1 MLKDVAK
8 DTTLKDQLIVSDVKD
23 TVPNVE
29 MPNIVLNVSSQEP
42 YGIETVLD
50 HAQEVTITE
59 TVIVSEDHQLSTN
72 ITEESSKTLTE
83 TCSSE
88 LNSGPS
94 MIITSD
100 MPWEKDTSMPSEDVV
115 METIG

>member
-1 MLKDVAK
+1 MLEDVAK
-8 DTTLKDQLIVSDVKD
+8 DTIKKEEPTVKDVKD
-23 TVPNVE
+23 TAPDVE
-29 MPNIVLNVSSQEP
+29 MEDIVPDVSSQDS
-42 YGIETVLD
+42 YGTETVLD
-50 HAQEVTITE
+50 HAQEDIETK
-59 TVIVSEDHQLSTN
+59 TVIVSENLLFVED

-100 MPWEKDTSMPSEDVV
+100 MP
-115 METIG
+115 

>member
-1 MLKDVAK
+1 MLEDVAK
-8 DTTLKDQLIVSDVKD
+8 DTIKKEEPTVKDVKD
-23 TVPNVE
+23 TAPDVE
-29 MPNIVLNVSSQEP
+29 MPDIVPDVSSQDS
-42 YGIETVLD
+42 YGTETVLD
-50 HAQEVTITE
+50 HAQELIMEE
-59 TVIVSEDHQLSTN
+59 TDIVSEDHQVSTN

-100 MPWEKDTSMPSEDVV
+100 MP
-115 METIG
+115 

>member
-8 DTTLKDQLIVSDVKD
+8 DITIKDQLIVTDVKD

-50 HAQEVTITE
+50 HAQEIIITE
-59 TVIVSEDHQLSTN
+59 TVIVSENQYLSPN

-100 MPWEKDTSMPSEDVV
+100 MP
-115 METIG
+115 